1 MITRRNVLGG
11 LALTAVPATS
21 VAAISL
27 SFERKVEVLP
37 PSLEERLAKM
47 EPIRR
52 AELLACMLAKAM
64 KEVNSGPWDV
74 TFDTRATGTEFVIIK
89 MRV

>member
-11 LALTAVPATS
+11 LALTAVPATA
-21 VAAISL
+21 VAIDASKSGHI
-27 SFERKVEVLP
+27 EILP

-47 EPIRR
+47 KPIHR
-52 AELLACMLAKAM
+52 AEYLACALAKAM
-64 KEVNSGPWDV
+64 KEVNFGPWDV

-89 MRV
+89 KRV